1 MNKEGLLFNQNKN
14 PSVFAKPSDS
24 NSTANSGYD
33 READNQYGGNGY
45 DRTDSQYGRYG
56 YDHQADNQYVGN
68 GYDHADNQYDRY
80 GYGHQADYQYSGNG
94 CNHWAD
100 DQYGGCGGDQADNG
114 RYGVNRHIGSN
125 QRNHFDGNGSYINRK
140 YFWGNHQNNT
150 GIQQPKQSLFT
161 GRVGMNAYNAGI
173 IHCDYIPYN
182 ACFTGMHCIVPLF
195 R

>member
-14 PSVFAKPSDS
+14 PSVFAKPSDP
-24 NSTANSGYD
+24 NLTANSGYD
-33 READNQYGGNGY
+33 HEADIQYGGNGY
-45 DRTDSQYGRYG
+45 DRTDSHYGRYG
-56 YDHQADNQYVGN
+56 YDHQADNQYAGN

-80 GYGHQADYQYSGNG
+80 GCGHQADYQYSGNG
-94 CNHWAD
+94 CSHWAD

-125 QRNHFDGNGSYINRK
+125 QRHHFDGNGSYINRK

-161 GRVGMNAYNAGI
+161 GRGVMNVYNAGI